1 MIGMR
6 FFYLWTLKFEE
17 FLTFESAN
25 DNFLSTSSMSSRTYG
40 SRDRTFD
47 ILDDEDDDE
56 DLFGDDLNVRNKN
69 NLNSEKFQ
77 NFHFWMKVTR
87 IRTRLKWQFRL
98 EIENFEI
105 SRN

>member
-1 MIGMR
+1 
-6 FFYLWTLKFEE
+6 
-17 FLTFESAN
+17 
-25 DNFLSTSSMSSRTYG
+25 MSSRTYG

-77 NFHFWMKVTR
+77 NFHF
-87 IRTRLKWQFRL
+87 
-98 EIENFEI
+98 
-105 SRN
+105 